1 VTGVEALGIMG
12 GAICLTFPLWG
23 VWLLVRWLDG
33 RPTPAE
39 RWERNRVNVERQRER
54 ITRSKWL

>member
-1 VTGVEALGIMG
+1 MTGAEALGIMG

-23 VWLLVRWLDG
+23 AYLLRAWLDR
-33 RPTPAE
+33 RPTPE
-39 RWERNRVNVERQRER
+39 QRWERNRANVERQRER

>member
-1 VTGVEALGIMG
+1 MINEFMQIGAGALLLCSPM
-12 GAICLTFPLWG
+12 WG

-39 RWERNRVNVERQRER
+39 RAARTREVVDRRREQINRRG
-54 ITRSKWL
+54 W

>member
-1 VTGVEALGIMG
+1 MTGVEALGIMG

-23 VWLLVRWLDG
+23 AYLFQAWLD
-33 RPTPAE
+33 RRLTPMERAE
-39 RWERNRVNVERQRER
+39 RRRVNVERQRER